1 MDKPFLFLE
10 NLLEILPLCL
20 SEDEEINI
28 LGKEMLDT
36 YDCCLFP
43 VTMYILFEQHE
54 KFPPQIFHSSKS
66 EEKFLGKIGCN
77 AFKRENYFALGWKPE
92 EPFYVVWWLD
102 PKEVLKQRLE
112 LFK

>member
-10 NLLEILPLCL
+10 DLLEILPLCL
-20 SEDEEINI
+20 SEDAEINT
-28 LGKEMLDT
+28 LGKELLNT

-43 VTMYILFEQHE
+43 LTMYLLFDIDKLIPIPIL
-54 KFPPQIFHSSKS
+54 SSKS
-66 EEKFLGKIGCN
+66 EEEFLGKIGCN

-92 EPFYVVWWLD
+92 EPLYMAWWLY
-102 PKEVLKQRLE
+102 PKESLKQRLE